1 MSRMSDKVNPESP
14 TPDELHDRFRAA
26 LDRKAGR
33 HQSGSAAPGDPANKA
48 SSRTANTKRQ
58 REFRRKSGG

>member
-1 MSRMSDKVNPESP
+1 MPDDSKGPGP
-14 TPDELHDRFRAA
+14 TPDELHTRFRAA

-33 HQSGSAAPGDPANKA
+33 HQSGASDGPGDPAAKA
-48 SSRTANTKRQ
+48 STRTANSKRQ